1 MADINE
7 IRLDQAMKIEMETLW
22 DCHKHD
28 YWYDEHIEECL
39 SEMLSAYIGDERNYA
54 VDRAEI
60 ECTEMCKVSHCI
72 KYENGKTKLYNVL
85 NAPKGIE
92 RDYVPPGKEEGK
104 AFYFGRDTDT
114 NKVRRL
120 FTLHAHGASDN
131 GIRFGT
137 VVDRK
142 CLRDVREGV
151 AEAVT
156 PDDGIPAACEANIIS
171 CGNCRIMRV
180 SDIAEIEKRWDESM
194 EYGTCYSL
202 IKPVAEWLNPLCA
215 ESVAGNCDAG
225 NSFASNTGLIEV
237 GPTRPSCAITEHH
250 KVLEFDTQYGKKE
263 GLTMMSTLLC
273 TRGGVI
279 TIKVHGQ
286 IYLDTYDGDLVYR
299 TVTGAI
305 LVTDPRLNPQGI
317 PLYSGRTMNGK
328 YVYFSLKGY
337 EEAKYSKV
345 SFTRDK
351 TWIEGDRYKYIHP
364 TVWSI
369 DLPASFN
376 KDYHG
381 SFTSNGIPFSMA
393 DNRIEIACRWGIST
407 CDGEAY
413 DSSLAGK
420 YIDFELSDGT
430 VLACIMGASKGNE
443 SGSDLTGVV
452 HHDGSIIEFLET
464 KNQDNDVS
472 RQDNN
477 KGNADKEDIL
487 HGCDIV
493 GAYVYSEK
501 RLYDS
506 TTDEYTYYFSDGL
519 EN

>member
-92 RDYVPPGKEEGK
+92 RDYAPPGKEEGK

-120 FTLHAHGASDN
+120 FTLHAQGASDN

-151 AEAVT
+151 VEAVT

-215 ESVAGNCDAG
+215 ESVAGNCDAE
-225 NSFASNTGLIEV
+225 NTLALNTGLIEV
-237 GPTRPSCAITEHH
+237 GPTRPSCVITEHH

-263 GLTMMSTLLC
+263 GLTMLSTLLC
-273 TRGGVI
+273 TRGGII

-286 IYLDTYDGDLVYR
+286 IYVDGSQHEEGHSYYGEAFSYIDKDGNVVTVVWTISEKEFLDASALTLTEIEKICNSHNPELVSRGFAEGIYNYCN
-299 TVTGAI
+299 TNG
-305 LVTDPRLNPQGI
+305 LNPKILLATLGQEQGWCLKGNYEKAFGVGPGGNPRDFSDSKTGI
-317 PLYSGRTMNGK
+317 AASGNAFIKLFNEGVQGNSLLLKGINRDAGPNYPETKAACEDLNLWQSGNSK
-328 YVYFSLKGY
+328 YVRYM
-337 EEAKYSKV
+337 EAGQ
-345 SFTRDK
+345 D
-351 TWIEGDRYKYIHP
+351 IECVNAAMYAKLRYTPWVDFPPQNSHP
-364 TVWSI
+364 LEDWLHI
-369 DLPASFN
+369 
-376 KDYHG
+376 
-381 SFTSNGIPFSMA
+381 
-393 DNRIEIACRWGIST
+393 
-407 CDGEAY
+407 Y
-413 DSSLAGK
+413 DSL
-420 YIDFELSDGT
+420 EECLTNGT
-430 VLACIMGASKGNE
+430 
-443 SGSDLTGVV
+443 
-452 HHDGSIIEFLET
+452 
-464 KNQDNDVS
+464 
-472 RQDNN
+472 
-477 KGNADKEDIL
+477 
-487 HGCDIV
+487 
-493 GAYVYSEK
+493 
-501 RLYDS
+501 
-506 TTDEYTYYFSDGL
+506 
-519 EN
+519 